1 MLNSWH
7 HDKACRF
14 TMFWHF
20 IPAKETNQS
29 GFRSLG
35 TSECLSFAKC
45 KWWIAARRFETR
57 RDERKWGGQGVHMF
71 WKLSDIHGPWLH
83 ALDDSLGSQT
93 SCTFYIVLYC
103 SAVSTTVT
111 QRSSKYVKV
120 AICILRQALLPQT
133 NQQLSATLNW
143 WSTTPD
149 AFARAEV
156 ESHIIQII
164 CMTGCSMFVH
174 RAAGQMDKL
183 DTLDWVHASMKIDLC
198 WNSWNYLKHKAVLV
212 NRQGPLCLLPMGSIT
227 GCMLRHPAVG
237 LGLTSVWGLSAPRL
251 HCVGM

>member
-1 MLNSWH
+1 MQVVDCSASFWDEKGREKMGWSRSPHVLEVVRYPWPM
-7 HDKACRF
+7 ATCFGWF
-14 TMFWHF
+14 TWLTNKLHF
-20 IPAKETNQS
+20 
-29 GFRSLG
+29 LY
-35 TSECLSFAKC
+35 C
-45 KWWIAARRFETR
+45 
-57 RDERKWGGQGVHMF
+57 
-71 WKLSDIHGPWLH
+71 
-83 ALDDSLGSQT
+83 
-93 SCTFYIVLYC
+93 IVLFCGLDY
-103 SAVSTTVT
+103 SDP
-111 QRSSKYVKV
+111 KILKV
-120 AICILRQALLPQT
+120 CQSCHLICILRQALLPQT

-183 DTLDWVHASMKIDLC
+183 DTLDWVHASINIDLC

-227 GCMLRHPAVG
+227 GCMLRHQRLAWDY
-237 LGLTSVWGLSAPRL
+237 LLSEGCQHHVCIASECNPGHFYRIAA
-251 HCVGM
+251 